1 MSGVGFPLMDDS
13 GSVGGGGV
21 HPARGG
27 IFVSAEGVGSH
38 AGIIVVQDGIA
49 ASASSCAASAV
60 GDDADTCTSL
70 SYAAGIG
77 IWVNFIASV

>member
-1 MSGVGFPLMDDS
+1 MDDS

-27 IFVSAEGVGSH
+27 IFVSGAEGVGSH
-38 AGIIVVQDGIA
+38 VGIIVVQDGIA
-49 ASASSCAASAV
+49 ASASSCAASAI
-60 GDDADTCTSL
+60 GDDADICISL

-77 IWVNFIASV
+77 I